1 MLDPVEKKLTKARSR
16 LVLDHPFFA
25 SLLFKMKMQESQC
38 PTGWTDGRTLG
49 YNPEWVDSL
58 PLDQVIGFLA
68 HEAMHP
74 AMCHHTREGEREH
87 RLWNVA
93 CDLAINY
100 ILREAGLLLPDKA
113 LDEPQYHGWASE
125 KIYADLEGNAW
136 KLDEMIAK
144 AGGDP
149 NSNDPGGCGEV
160 RPMPSDSGNGD
171 EATDSEKKRE
181 EELWRVAIS
190 QAHQTARAAGKVPGH
205 IERIVEDLV
214 EAKIPWREV
223 LARFVVENSRNDYS
237 WRRPNKRHIINGIY
251 LPRLDHPEVGQL
263 VFMNDSSGSVD
274 DREIALM
281 VSELQ
286 GVLLAFFIQSLLI
299 MWIDTEVRGEPQEVS
314 SQEVYDLRNILR
326 PEGGGGTNFRPGF
339 QWLDDHG
346 KDPRAVIYLTDGYCS
361 RFPKREPQYPVLWVI
376 VPDGA
381 KKFEPPFGEV
391 ITM

>member
-1 MLDPVEKKLTKARSR
+1 
-16 LVLDHPFFA
+16 
-25 SLLFKMKMQESQC
+25 
-38 PTGWTDGRTLG
+38 
-49 YNPEWVDSL
+49 
-58 PLDQVIGFLA
+58 
-68 HEAMHP
+68 
-74 AMCHHTREGEREH
+74 
-87 RLWNVA
+87 
-93 CDLAINY
+93 
-100 ILREAGLLLPDKA
+100 
-113 LDEPQYHGWASE
+113 
-125 KIYADLEGNAW
+125 
-136 KLDEMIAK
+136 
-144 AGGDP
+144 
-149 NSNDPGGCGEV
+149 
-160 RPMPSDSGNGD
+160 
-171 EATDSEKKRE
+171 
-181 EELWRVAIS
+181 
-190 QAHQTARAAGKVPGH
+190 
-205 IERIVEDLV
+205 
-214 EAKIPWREV
+214 
-223 LARFVVENSRNDYS
+223 
-237 WRRPNKRHIINGIY
+237 
-251 LPRLDHPEVGQL
+251 
-263 VFMNDSSGSVD
+263 MNDSSGSVD